1 MKLNPEIVRTRCQEI
16 AESIA
21 RLQEIRKNGKTR
33 FLENQDLQDI
43 ACYRLLVA
51 IEASLNLCYHIAAK
65 QLKKVP
71 DEYAMC
77 FQVLEEA
84 KIISAGLSEN
94 LQKMARF
101 RNLLVHM
108 YWRIDYEHVFA
119 ILQKDLEDLSRFTK
133 IIAELI

>member
-16 AESIA
+16 AESIK
-21 RLQEIRKNGKTR
+21 RLEEIRKHGKTR

-51 IEASLNLCYHIAAK
+51 IEAALNLCYHIAAK

-84 KIISAGLSEN
+84 KIISTGLSEN